1 MVKGNFAT
9 AYDAV
14 VAGKIAHI
22 VTGGN
27 VPRNALVT
35 EEYLKRIGKRSIFKP
50 AWRRKDYCKN

>member
-35 EEYLKRIGKRSIFKP
+35 EEYLNELEKEAF
-50 AWRRKDYCKN
+50 